1 MQRKVFNKNI
11 ETSVQEIMKSAI
23 IPLKSFRIPE
33 IIIEIKF
40 DEQEKKKKK
49 EWYWIYQVLNP

>member
-11 ETSVQEIMKSAI
+11 EISVQEIMKSAI

-33 IIIEIKF
+33 IIIVKF
-40 DEQEKKKKK
+40 DEQEKKKKE

>member
-11 ETSVQEIMKSAI
+11 EISVQEIMKSAI

-33 IIIEIKF
+33 IIIVKF